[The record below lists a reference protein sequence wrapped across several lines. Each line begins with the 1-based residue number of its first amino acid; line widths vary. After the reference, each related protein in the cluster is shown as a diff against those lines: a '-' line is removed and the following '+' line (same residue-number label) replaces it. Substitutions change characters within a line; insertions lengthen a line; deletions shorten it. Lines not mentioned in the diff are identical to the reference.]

1 MKTLNM
7 LLMLSLSAPLFANNI
22 TPPEKLAENAST
34 QDFPGINQT
43 FNSTITTANN
53 TPLIADATANT
64 NPESKAEEPEML
76 PPLTVEG
83 ETWVFEESAYE
94 SFEGYIPKHS
104 STATKTDTPIIET
117 PQSISVV
124 SRRDMDIRDVRDVGE
139 AVAYTAGASWLGL
152 SMVTKPYSA
161 AILYQHTRVW

>member
-1 MKTLNM
+1 
-7 LLMLSLSAPLFANNI
+7 
-22 TPPEKLAENAST
+22 
-34 QDFPGINQT
+34 
-43 FNSTITTANN
+43 
-53 TPLIADATANT
+53 
-64 NPESKAEEPEML
+64 ML

-124 SRRDMDIRDVRDVGE
+124 SRRDMDIRDVRGVGE
-139 AVAYTAGASWLGL
+139 AVAYTSGVMAGSVGDNQPYSGVIMLSTYADLVNPVLAGASPKRI
-152 SMVTKPYSA
+152 S
-161 AILYQHTRVW
+161 

>member
-1 MKTLNM
+1 
-7 LLMLSLSAPLFANNI
+7 
-22 TPPEKLAENAST
+22 
-34 QDFPGINQT
+34 
-43 FNSTITTANN
+43 
-53 TPLIADATANT
+53 
-64 NPESKAEEPEML
+64 ML

-124 SRRDMDIRDVRDVGE
+124 SRRDMDIRNVRGVGE
-139 AVAYTAGASWLGL
+139 AVAYTSGVTAGSIGERALFTGDGTMIRGFGDAGVPTNAYL
-152 SMVTKPYSA
+152 DVTKLENFGYIGVNMDPWLFERVEVLKGPASVLFGQTEPGGIVNRSA
-161 AILYQHTRVW
+161 NGLILVC